1 MNKKC
6 EAGNIIFFYLS
17 VFAAYFQ
24 RAGVIFDEWFF
35 LNYDATKNAERKRR
49 ANIARLF

>member
-6 EAGNIIFFYLS
+6 EAGNIGFLYISFHGLFPARRSFFN
-17 VFAAYFQ
+17 
-24 RAGVIFDEWFF
+24 EWFF